1 MEPDASSGRIYDANR
16 PMLAALAKTSGVD
29 DVLDLGR
36 AADDPGALA
45 SLVARAHAEGCDV
58 LVTSGG
64 CPRGT
69 GITSRRFCS
78 ESTEVASKVRCTSG
92 G

>member
-45 SLVARAHAEGCDV
+45 SLVAGAHARMRRARHV
-58 LVTSGG
+58 RG

-69 GITSRRFCS
+69 GDYLKEVLLGEHGGWHRR
-78 ESTEVASKVRCTSG
+78 
-92 G
+92 

>member
-36 AADDPGALA
+36 RADEPGALA
-45 SLVARAHAEGCDV
+45 SLVAGARGGCDV